1 MSENSFPSPTNIQEW
16 VKQDIEKIQYL
27 SSVLPIN
34 YHKLYEH
41 VINNTPLPKFIF
53 DEFSRIRTR
62 LPKNFNA
69 EDELQ
74 NTEL

>member
-34 YHKLYEH
+34 YHKLYVYSKH
-41 VINNTPLPKFIF
+41 PF
-53 DEFSRIRTR
+53 
-62 LPKNFNA
+62 
-69 EDELQ
+69 
-74 NTEL
+74 